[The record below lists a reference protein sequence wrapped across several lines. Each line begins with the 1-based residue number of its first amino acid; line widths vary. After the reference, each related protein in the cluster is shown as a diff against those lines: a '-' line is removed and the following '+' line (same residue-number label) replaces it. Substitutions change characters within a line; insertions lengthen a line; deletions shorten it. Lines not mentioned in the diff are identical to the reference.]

1 MKKKLFLMLI
11 VVSALVCL
19 FAISVSATAIPEF
32 GATEHIDIDKATDGV
47 QEMDIYGHLKTVV
60 TDGTNP
66 SANAR
71 VLLNCSCEKGQHT
84 YPTYYITQKDNGDY
98 IWTKYNDINT
108 YNPCGKTYS
117 NADVVAIEIPN
128 GIKVMTNVFKANTT
142 IKFLD
147 MSTAET
153 MQWVE
158 TGGGYNAVSNCT
170 SLIEVRIPASMTEIR
185 GWAFFSCTS
194 LERFVIPEDSELT
207 FIGTYTFYNCTSLTG
222 FYLPSKMKTFGTQGG
237 TNYGVFAGCPNVY
250 LVNEPVTPT
259 YIPPKPSVYYFPS
272 TFKKMSGEEFK
283 NCTSMNET
291 VVFPETFTSVSDRWT
306 FNGASTKTVVFL
318 GDMTELGAQYWSC
331 TSIYFANKADKQ
343 RSDIAT
349 FTNPSGASVYYCNAE
364 GNTNHLAEKTVDIP
378 ASCEIDAGVATL
390 CFCGAQISKTSIE
403 GTALSHDYDYVNGNA
418 TLVAVIYKD
427 LSMDGTKTVTC
438 GICGVDNNTIKADK
452 VFNYLGYSKDGKGG
466 FCMGYLINQEA
477 LKDYESKNG
486 SVVYGF
492 IASANNDT
500 PLDASGN
507 KEENVVQTVLTDS
520 GYTAIDFILTAE
532 NWEDEAVAS
541 AKITLNMYVIV
552 NNAVQYITQN
562 GYSTTAE
569 AYKYSEI

>member
-1 MKKKLFLMLI
+1 MKKKLLLMLI
-11 VVSALVCL
+11 VASALVCL
-19 FAISVSATAIPEF
+19 FAISVGATAIPEF

-60 TDGTNP
+60 TEGANP

-71 VLLNCSCEKGQHT
+71 VLLKCSCEKGQHT

-142 IKFLD
+142 IQFLD

-194 LERFVIPEDSELT
+194 LERFIIPEDSELT
-207 FIGTYTFYNCTSLTG
+207 FIGTYVFYNCTSLTG
-222 FYLPSKMKTFGTQGG
+222 FYLPPKMKTFGTQGG
-237 TNYGVFAGCPNVY
+237 TNMGVFAACPNVY

-272 TFKKMSGEEFK
+272 TFEKMSGEEFK

-291 VVFPETFTSVSDRWT
+291 VVFPETFTSVSDKWT
-306 FNGASTKTVVFL
+306 FCGSATKTVVCL

-331 TSIYFANKADKQ
+331 TSIYLANKADKQ

-349 FTNPSGASVYYCNAE
+349 FTNPSGSNVYYCNAE
-364 GNTNHLAEKTVDIP
+364 GNTNHLAEKTVTEP
-378 ASCEIDAGVATL
+378 AKCEVNAGEYTY
-390 CFCGAQISKTSIE
+390 CFCGYAMEKKEVE
-403 GTALSHDYDYVNGNA
+403 GTALEHNLDYISGGA
-418 TLVAVIYKD
+418 TLVSVTYAD
-427 LSMDGTKTVTC
+427 LSKDGTRVVKC
-438 GICGVDNNTIKADK
+438 SLCNADKEEKADK
-452 VFNYLGYSKDGKGG
+452 VYDYKGYSKNDKGG
-466 FCMGYLINQEA
+466 FCMGYLVNQEA

-486 SVVYGF
+486 KVNYGF
-492 IASANNDT
+492 VASANNNA
-500 PLDASGN
+500 PLNADGTA
-507 KEENVVQTVLTDS
+507 KENVVKADLTGNNYTSVDFVLTAD
-520 GYTAIDFILTAE
+520 
-532 NWEDEAVAS
+532 NWEAEAPAN
-541 AKITLNMYVIV
+541 AKISMNLYVMV
-552 NNAVQYITQN
+552 NNAVKYVTAN
-562 GYSTTAE
+562 GYSDMAE
-569 AYKYSEI
+569 AYKYSDIQ